1 MIPPLHLSL
10 LGDFLLV
17 SGETLVTTLTVP
29 RVQSLLAYL
38 VLHRSAPQDRSHLA
52 FLLWPDSEEAQAHT
66 NLRQLLYHL
75 RQALP
80 HADHLLYADRQS
92 LSWRPAPEVSFTLDV
107 EEFERALA
115 TASQAEQVQDLA
127 GVRQALE
134 HATRLY
140 RGDLFPSCYEEWIL
154 PERDRLHQV
163 FLQASQRLMTL
174 LEQERDYPAAITVA
188 QHLLRQDPLH
198 EATYRQLMRLQAL
211 CGDRAAALRTYYSCA
226 SLLERDLLTAPSE
239 ATRQVY
245 ERLLQQDAASGEVKS
260 SFAPQKTAP
269 LIGRRLQWQHLQA
282 AWHRAAEGHPHLVLL
297 SGEAGIG
304 KTRLGEELEAWVS
317 SQGMTTASARCYAA
331 EGRLPYAPVTTWLRS
346 EALHADVL
354 TLDPLFLTEIARLLP
369 ELQTTRPDIPR
380 PTELREGWQRQRF
393 FEALSRALL
402 CARQPLLLV
411 LDDLHWCDTETL
423 EWLHY
428 LFRFAPH
435 VRLLIVGT
443 VRAEEMLPG
452 HALVANLRTWQPE
465 GLVTELTLEPL
476 SASETISLAE
486 QVAGHPLD
494 ATGIDTLHHE
504 TEGNPLFVIELVR
517 AGTLDQQRRARP
529 EQADI
534 DQPLPV
540 LAQSASTLPP
550 TIHSILAARLAQLSG
565 EARELASLAAVI
577 GREFSFPVLSR
588 VSGEPEE
595 ALVRTLDELWR
606 RRIVREQSADAYDFS
621 HEKLRQEAYASLS
634 AVHRRLLHRRVAEAL
649 ASAPTDEQEAASH
662 QIAAHYEQASLPA
675 RAIPYYLRA
684 GQLARR
690 VYAHEEALTALQRA
704 AALLAE
710 IAHTQHELSWQAVT
724 AVYEEQGDILEMIGK
739 HREAEL
745 AYQQARNAVPAQEV
759 LPHARLCRKIA
770 ATLDYPPHLT
780 EANRAYQEAAHLL
793 EHAHPQEGQEWRDEW
808 LQTHLGHLQVFFL
821 LGEWQEM
828 TRLIEHMQPLLEEY
842 GTAAQR
848 ATFFVQVAMRDAV
861 RDHYGVAPETL
872 SSCQVGLDASLETGN
887 PHLIGTT
894 RFVLGYCLFLS
905 GKFDQ
910 AEEELRAALTAG
922 EQVGDAELVAR
933 CRLHFLPL
941 VFRRRGQVE
950 AVRSVVAR
958 AVAQG
963 ERRYASVITAQRAWV
978 AWRDGKREEAEM
990 VGRAAVAEWQR
1001 QHPVYPFQWT
1011 GLWPLID
1018 IAATSAQFALA
1029 VDYVRLLLAPTQQR
1043 PPETLLTVLKEIVQ
1057 AWDAGHRETVRS
1069 LLQLAIPLAQDMGY
1083 L

>member
-1 MIPPLHLSL
+1 M
-10 LGDFLLV
+10 
-17 SGETLVTTLTVP
+17 
-29 RVQSLLAYL
+29 
-38 VLHRSAPQDRSHLA
+38 
-52 FLLWPDSEEAQAHT
+52 
-66 NLRQLLYHL
+66 
-75 RQALP
+75 
-80 HADHLLYADRQS
+80 
-92 LSWRPAPEVSFTLDV
+92 
-107 EEFERALA
+107 
-115 TASQAEQVQDLA
+115 
-127 GVRQALE
+127 
-134 HATRLY
+134 
-140 RGDLFPSCYEEWIL
+140 
-154 PERDRLHQV
+154 
-163 FLQASQRLMTL
+163 
-174 LEQERDYPAAITVA
+174 
-188 QHLLRQDPLH
+188 
-198 EATYRQLMRLQAL
+198 
-211 CGDRAAALRTYYSCA
+211 
-226 SLLERDLLTAPSE
+226 
-239 ATRQVY
+239 
-245 ERLLQQDAASGEVKS
+245 
-260 SFAPQKTAP
+260 
-269 LIGRRLQWQHLQA
+269 
-282 AWHRAAEGHPHLVLL
+282 
-297 SGEAGIG
+297 
-304 KTRLGEELEAWVS
+304 
-317 SQGMTTASARCYAA
+317 
-331 EGRLPYAPVTTWLRS
+331 LRS

-435 VRLLIVGT
+435 ARLLIVGT
-443 VRAEEMLPG
+443 VRTEEMLPS
-452 HALVANLRTWQPE
+452 HALVASLRTWQPE

-486 QVAGHPLD
+486 QVAGHSLD
-494 ATGIDTLHHE
+494 AAGIDTLHHE

-517 AGTLDQQRRARP
+517 AGTLDQQRRVRP
-529 EQADI
+529 EQAGR

-540 LAQSASTLPP
+540 LAQTASTLPP

-649 ASAPTDEQEAASH
+649 ASAPPDEQEAASH

-704 AALLAE
+704 ATLLAE
-710 IAHTQHELSWQAVT
+710 SAHTQQEPSWQAVT

-739 HREAEL
+739 HREAEH

-770 ATLDYPPHLT
+770 ATLDYPPHLA

-793 EHAHPQEGQEWRDEW
+793 EHAQHQEGQEWRDEW

-821 LGEWQEM
+821 LGDWQEM
-828 TRLIEHMQPLLEEY
+828 TRLIEQTQPLLEQC

-848 ATFFVQVAMRDAV
+848 ATFFAQVAMRDAV
-861 RDHYGVAPETL
+861 RDHYVVAEASLAT
-872 SSCQVGLDASLETGN
+872 CRVGLSAALETGD
-887 PHLIGTT
+887 PHLIGAT

-905 GKFDQ
+905 GQFEQ
-910 AEEELRAALTAG
+910 AAEELRAALLAG
-922 EQVGDAELVAR
+922 EQVGDAELFAR

-950 AVRSVVAR
+950 AVRSVVAD
-958 AVAQG
+958 AAAQG
-963 ERRYASVITAQRAWV
+963 ERRYAGVLTAQRAWV
-978 AWRDGKREEAEM
+978 AWRDGKREEAERA
-990 VGRAAVAEWQR
+990 GRAAVEEWHRQR
-1001 QHPVYPFQWT
+1001 PIYPFQWT
-1011 GLWPLID
+1011 GVWPLIGL
-1018 IAATSAQFALA
+1018 AATSAQFALA
-1029 VDYVRLLLAPTQQR
+1029 VDDVRLLLAPPQQR
-1043 PPETLLTVLKEIVQ
+1043 PEVSLLTVLEEAVH
-1057 AWDAGHRETVRS
+1057 AWDAGYHERVRS
-1069 LLQLAIPLAQDMGY
+1069 LLQHAISLAQGMGY